1 MPFCAVSVNTPV
13 DAEPPKQPVMLFG
26 LFELA
31 PEDMP
36 VCPAALPWAP
46 IELLLLCVSIDE
58 PACEPVLFW
67 LLMDPV

>member
-13 DAEPPKQPVMLFG
+13 DADPPKQPVMLFG

-36 VCPAALPWAP
+36 VCPAALPWVVEP
-46 IELLLLCVSIDE
+46 LLLWVPIDG
-58 PACEPVLFW
+58 PTCEPVLFW